1 MKIILTQGRS
11 QIAEKTTRGQ
21 NGFSDAPVFRGL
33 DIAVSRA
40 IKLSSSLF
48 VLRDNNQWI
57 WPLQLE
63 SATFSNLN
71 RRPDISDRYRVTIRS
86 VIITGAILTIDESS
100 TQKGE
105 NLITMSAVI
114 AFMGPV
120 QYRDLLRPANGAPQA
135 GAVASFY

>member
-11 QIAEKTTRGQ
+11 QIAEKTTRSQ

>member
-11 QIAEKTTRGQ
+11 QIAEKTTRSQ

-120 QYRDLLRPANGAPQA
+120 QYRDLMRPANGAPQA

>member
-11 QIAEKTTRGQ
+11 QIAEKTTRSQ

-57 WPLQLE
+57 WPLQLG

>member
-57 WPLQLE
+57 WPLQLG

>member
-11 QIAEKTTRGQ
+11 QIAEKTTRSQ

-40 IKLSSSLF
+40 IKLSSSPF

-86 VIITGAILTIDESS
+86 VIITGAILIIDESS

-120 QYRDLLRPANGAPQA
+120 QYRDLMRPANGAPQA

>member
-40 IKLSSSLF
+40 IKLSSSPF

-86 VIITGAILTIDESS
+86 VIITGAILIIDESS

-120 QYRDLLRPANGAPQA
+120 QYRDLMRPANGAPQA

>member
-11 QIAEKTTRGQ
+11 QIAEKTTRSQ

-40 IKLSSSLF
+40 IKLSSSPF

-120 QYRDLLRPANGAPQA
+120 QYRDLMRPANGAPQA

>member
-40 IKLSSSLF
+40 IKLSSSPF

-57 WPLQLE
+57 WPLQLG

-86 VIITGAILTIDESS
+86 VIITGAILIIDESS

-120 QYRDLLRPANGAPQA
+120 QYRDLMRPANGAPQA